1 MVSIPENK
9 IVEIAQELDAGML
22 CYYHI
27 QTGEL
32 ESYPDEMRHAGFE
45 EEMWSDVIEK
55 VNAHREQYIL
65 FEGLNSTGSFRVM
78 ETFVGNIADENT
90 KRRFE
95 DAIAFKKPFQN
106 FKQLL
111 HEYPALREEWFRF
124 NEAQQALWVQ
134 EQLDVYNNSDG

>member
-1 MVSIPENK
+1 
-9 IVEIAQELDAGML
+9 
-22 CYYHI
+22 
-27 QTGEL
+27 
-32 ESYPDEMRHAGFE
+32 
-45 EEMWSDVIEK
+45 
-55 VNAHREQYIL
+55 
-65 FEGLNSTGSFRVM
+65 M

-111 HEYPALREEWFRF
+111 YEYPALREEWFRF